1 MMTKSHSLLNAAKLA
16 HAWETAIIESRD
28 PESTDDTGFW
38 TRLENIAEK
47 CMSLIVGSFS
57 SRTRMSNYHAYTRGD
72 ISTWSD
78 SAGTSMTVRVG
89 DHHAVSYWDGED
101 IIFIYECSRDTELSE
116 AIGGDPICQIAL

>member
-1 MMTKSHSLLNAAKLA
+1 MTKSHSLLNAAKLA

-38 TRLENIAEK
+38 TRLENI
-47 CMSLIVGSFS
+47 SDWRRS
-57 SRTRMSNYHAYTRGD
+57 SD

-78 SAGTSMTVRVG
+78 SAGTSMTVRAG

-101 IIFIYECSRDTELSE
+101 MIFIYECSRDTDLSE
-116 AIGGDPICQIAL
+116 AIGGDPICKITL

>member
-1 MMTKSHSLLNAAKLA
+1 MTKSHSLLNAAKLA

-28 PESTDDTGFW
+28 SADFFPFW

-47 CMSLIVGSFS
+47 CILMASSSLLK
-57 SRTRMSNYHAYTRGD
+57 YTRGD

-101 IIFIYECSRDTELSE
+101 IIFIYECSVDTDLSE

>member
-1 MMTKSHSLLNAAKLA
+1 MMTKSHSLLNAAILA
-16 HAWETAIIESRD
+16 NKWENEISGT
-28 PESTDDTGFW
+28 W
-38 TRLENIAEK
+38 LNLENIAEK
-47 CMSLIVGSFS
+47 CMSL
-57 SRTRMSNYHAYTRGD
+57 TLKYTRGD

-101 IIFIYECSRDTELSE
+101 MIFIYECSVDTDLSE

>member
-1 MMTKSHSLLNAAKLA
+1 MTKSHSLLNAAKLA

-28 PESTDDTGFW
+28 SADFFPFW

-47 CMSLIVGSFS
+47 NAMSGSG
-57 SRTRMSNYHAYTRGD
+57 YYKHCD
-72 ISTWSD
+72 ISTQSD

-101 IIFIYECSRDTELSE
+101 IIFIYECSRDTDLSE

>member
-1 MMTKSHSLLNAAKLA
+1 MMTKSHSLLNASKLA

-47 CMSLIVGSFS
+47 SQPPTAHDTG
-57 SRTRMSNYHAYTRGD
+57 YTRGD

-89 DHHAVSYWDGED
+89 DHHCVSYWDGED
-101 IIFIYECSRDTELSE
+101 IIFIYECSVDTDLSE

>member
-1 MMTKSHSLLNAAKLA
+1 MTKSHSLLNAAKLA

-38 TRLENIAEK
+38 TRLESIAEK
-47 CMSLIVGSFS
+47 CMSLNILK
-57 SRTRMSNYHAYTRGD
+57 YTRGD

-89 DHHAVSYWDGED
+89 DHHCVSYWDGED
-101 IIFIYECSRDTELSE
+101 IIFIYECSVDTDLSE
-116 AIGGDPICQIAL
+116 AIGGDPICQITL

>member
-1 MMTKSHSLLNAAKLA
+1 MMTKSKSLLNAAKLA

-47 CMSLIVGSFS
+47 CMSLNILK
-57 SRTRMSNYHAYTRGD
+57 YTRGD
-72 ISTWSD
+72 ISTWID

-101 IIFIYECSRDTELSE
+101 IIFIYECSRDTDLSE
-116 AIGGDPICQIAL
+116 AIGGDPICQITL

>member
-1 MMTKSHSLLNAAKLA
+1 MTKAHSLLNAATLA
-16 HAWETAIIESRD
+16 HRWETAIIELRD

-47 CMSLIVGSFS
+47 NAMSGSS
-57 SRTRMSNYHAYTRGD
+57 YYKHSD

-78 SAGTSMTVRVG
+78 SAGWSMTVRVG

-101 IIFIYECSRDTELSE
+101 IIFIYECSVDTDLSE